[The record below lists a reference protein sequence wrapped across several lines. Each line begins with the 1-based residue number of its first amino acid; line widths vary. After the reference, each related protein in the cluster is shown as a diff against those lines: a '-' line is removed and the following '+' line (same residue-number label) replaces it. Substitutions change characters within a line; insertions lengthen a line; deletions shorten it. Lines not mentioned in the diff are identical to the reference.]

1 MNKHAQDYTG
11 WFRYYLS
18 KNEKDGQ
25 FRNGNKMSLS
35 STLATE
41 SNVHKKLRLVPRTG

>member
-11 WFRYYLS
+11 WFLYYLS

-25 FRNGNKMSLS
+25 YRNGNR
-35 STLATE
+35 
-41 SNVHKKLRLVPRTG
+41 NVIFD